1 MRVIAGKYKRRLL
14 STLPGHDVTRPTSD
28 RVKESL
34 FNIIADIIQNS
45 VVLDLFAGS
54 GALGIE
60 ALSRGAQ
67 KAIFIEKN
75 PKAYQI
81 VKSNLHNLQVPTDNY
96 LVIKNDAATFLQNK
110 DFETKIDIVFI
121 DPPYLSEWYEN
132 ALQELDDSQICSP
145 FCTVIFEMPAQ
156 HKFQL
161 QSKSQEWS
169 KIDERIYGKTKI
181 EIWQKGNSE

>member
-14 STLPGHDVTRPTSD
+14 STLPGQDITRPTSD

-34 FNIIADIIQNS
+34 FNIINEKIENA

-60 ALSRGAQ
+60 ALSRGAH
-67 KAIFIEKN
+67 KAVFIEKN

-81 VKSNLHNLQVPTDNY
+81 IKSNLNNLQIPTEKY
-96 LVIKNDAATFLQNK
+96 TVIKNEASAYLKQQKSD
-110 DFETKIDIVFI
+110 TKFDIIFI

-132 ALQELDDSQICSP
+132 ALQEISEANICNP
-145 FCTVIFEMPAQ
+145 FCTVIFEMPIQ
-156 HKFQL
+156 LKFQL
-161 QSKSQEWS
+161 QSKSQEWL
-169 KIDERIYGKTKI
+169 KLDERIYGKTKI
-181 EIWQKGNSE
+181 EIWQKGNPA